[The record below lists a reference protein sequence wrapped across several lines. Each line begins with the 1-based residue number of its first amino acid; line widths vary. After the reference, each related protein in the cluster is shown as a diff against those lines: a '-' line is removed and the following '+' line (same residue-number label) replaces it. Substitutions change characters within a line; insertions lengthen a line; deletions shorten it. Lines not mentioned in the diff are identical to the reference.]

1 MDLLSL
7 MKKAIMEVGGKETA
21 LCDGFQFTIEQWDEC
36 KKKEKTAKNGVVYG
50 FAIKLNESKKLEL
63 LSEAGR
69 LKTINKKS
77 LKIEETFD
85 NYYLLYWGKSID
97 ANGRGQAHVK
107 GHKNGNLHLER
118 YEC

>member
-1 MDLLSL
+1 MNV
-7 MKKAIMEVGGKETA
+7 KKR
-21 LCDGFQFTIEQWDEC
+21 
-36 KKKEKTAKNGVVYG
+36 KKTTKNGVIYG